1 MFSIEKNYIREQ
13 NAIIQSLKNKLEQD
27 KEQLIILENL
37 LKGYE
42 KKDGNNGTDSG
53 EFSSLEDVYTGE
65 EDMITSN
72 QVSEDK
78 LDQLLELTDEED
90 LSEDWLEDQEGESS
104 LDPSLDPLDSSSSS
118 ADTGQNSPSSVEEL
132 SLSTIDI
139 PAIYEAAI
147 PRDII
152 AHLQELNPD
161 QLFRGKRKFVTLVQ
175 INIHEINQLS
185 KQLIPEAYVKLYN
198 KLFNQIF
205 TSVYNHGGM
214 INQYFGEQIL
224 AVFGLFD
231 EDHEAQAQNA
241 VTCVQE
247 ISTKGQSI
255 NAYLHE
261 KNLTPI
267 HSSIG
272 LHSGEV
278 IVGKVGA
285 IKETTIFIM
294 GDEVKIAGEVTHLS
308 KDYDFSPLISKST
321 KDLLAKSKL
330 KKLLSHPIVGLKK
343 KLTVYKL

>member
-147 PRDII
+147 
-152 AHLQELNPD
+152 
-161 QLFRGKRKFVTLVQ
+161 
-175 INIHEINQLS
+175 
-185 KQLIPEAYVKLYN
+185 
-198 KLFNQIF
+198 
-205 TSVYNHGGM
+205 
-214 INQYFGEQIL
+214 
-224 AVFGLFD
+224 
-231 EDHEAQAQNA
+231 
-241 VTCVQE
+241 
-247 ISTKGQSI
+247 
-255 NAYLHE
+255 
-261 KNLTPI
+261 
-267 HSSIG
+267 
-272 LHSGEV
+272 
-278 IVGKVGA
+278 
-285 IKETTIFIM
+285 
-294 GDEVKIAGEVTHLS
+294 
-308 KDYDFSPLISKST
+308 
-321 KDLLAKSKL
+321 
-330 KKLLSHPIVGLKK
+330 
-343 KLTVYKL
+343 